1 MTDDWTTVVLD
12 SHPSAW
18 RECRGFN
25 RSLSFTVRP
34 NINNFNGNYISRQ
47 GVGGGMERA
56 YG

>member
-1 MTDDWTTVVLD
+1 MTDDWTTVVLG

-47 GVGGGMERA
+47 GGGAWSVHMA
-56 YG
+56 T